1 MKLYYLSFLNF
12 LRRFASHPCC
22 YLNVSILT
30 YVKKILK
37 LYENNLNFAAILT
50 VKIPLLA
57 LKKGLNKNDNIHR
70 SEAEEIR

>member
-12 LRRFASHPCC
+12 LRRFAFRPCC

-30 YVKKILK
+30 YVKNLLK
-37 LYENNLNFAAILT
+37 LYENNLNFASILT
-50 VKIPLLA
+50 RKIPLVA
-57 LKKGLNKNDNIHR
+57 LKQKLNKNGNIHR